1 MAASADDPN
10 AVDGI
15 GATALHRAADH
26 GSVHNI
32 HRLLNDGADIN
43 ARDDDGATPLHV
55 AVLSEESEA
64 VERLLEGPCDLHARD
79 NNGDTPLH
87 YAAGASNPDLTS
99 RLLQAGASPHIRNS
113 NGATPIHA
121 VTSHPTHIGRSQ
133 TSIDTIDRL
142 MKSGAYLNAQDNQ
155 GNTAL
160 HFLAE
165 GRIADAAQLTDALL
179 ERGASMDLR
188 NAEGQTALETAAE
201 DRNGVEAAYAHVVK
215 QVFDQHQSRI
225 HDFSQQPPPAV
236 SLAKEQAD
244 HEIGAQFDS
253 VNEHFAGEQND
264 HFSENELSHETH
276 LHRSAAAGE
285 PEQVDRLLKQGVDPN
300 ELDAN
305 HRSPLHEAVDSRSYE
320 TVDRL
325 LAGGANPNQQ
335 EALLG
340 QTPLHRASES
350 LEPPIIHRLLQAGA
364 DPNLRDSFGNT
375 PLHAVLNTEV
385 RDHDQLTAVNSLI
398 AHGAR
403 LDLADRQ
410 TDATPLHLAISN
422 DKPDLTNRLLDE
434 KANPNT
440 PDVNGSTPLHLAAS
454 AKSPETADRLLQAG
468 ADPNSINQERM
479 TPLHISTFC
488 GAHETTQRLIQG
500 GANVH
505 AQDQNGSTPLH
516 NSAAANCTK
525 SIDHLLKAGADPRAH
540 VPDKVGTPLETA
552 RDFGNAEATAR
563 LTQAETARD
572 TATQSIGQRLFRHVA
587 DRIPLRKNDQQSRTT
602 DDSDPYRHR
611 KEKDMPKEHWSN
623 SKSARQFTEQVA
635 KRVAGQVEKGKA
647 SFQKGFDKPK
657 GADLQPFNPATGKRF
672 KGLNAVQ
679 LKSSAQEK
687 GYNDPRWMSFKT
699 ANRVGAKIKKGERG
713 TRVEYL
719 RFPPKNKDAQ
729 SKDAQ
734 GKTAPTGAAGG
745 DKVKEQP
752 QISHHTYVVFNAEQI
767 ERMPSL
773 EQQLPKE
780 PQQHEICERAER
792 MIQDSGVKI
801 EEPPSG
807 QNYSNYDKERDT
819 VELPNIEKFKTPES
833 YYGQAVKEMASRA
846 GHEQQK
852 NHSEPRSEAQQHHEV
867 SRHEMRREMATQTI
881 CTKLHLPKEPTG
893 DKCKQ
898 QWSETLRTNPNE
910 LRYAA
915 RDADRMADKVL
926 EHDRPQLRSQ
936 TEPSREAVAAPPT
949 PERMQETQRALQ
961 QQQQPERQMSPAL
974 SR

>member
-15 GATALHRAADH
+15 GATALHRAADQ

-32 HRLLNDGADIN
+32 HRLLVNGADIN
-43 ARDDDGATPLHV
+43 ARDDDGATPLHA

-64 VERLLEGPCDLHARD
+64 VERLLQGPCDLNARD
-79 NNGDTPLH
+79 NYGDTPLH
-87 YAAGASNPDLTS
+87 YAAGASNPELTR
-99 RLLQAGASPHIRNS
+99 RLLQAGGSPHIRNE

-133 TSIDTIDRL
+133 TSIDTVDRL
-142 MKSGAYLNAQDNQ
+142 LESGAYLNAQDNA

-179 ERGASMDLR
+179 ERGASMGLV
-188 NAEGQTALETAAE
+188 NAEGHTALETAAA
-201 DRNGVEAAYAHVVK
+201 DRNGVEAEYARVVRE
-215 QVFDQHQSRI
+215 VFDQYQSQI
-225 HDFSQQPPPAV
+225 HEFTQPV
-236 SLAKEQAD
+236 SLEQEHDD

-253 VNEHFAGEQND
+253 VKERFAGEEID
-264 HFSENELSHETH
+264 HFSEDEPGRETH

-285 PEQVDRLLKQGVDPN
+285 PDQVDRLLKQGVDPN
-300 ELDAN
+300 ELDEN

-325 LAGGANPNQQ
+325 LSGGAKPDQQ

-340 QTPLHRASES
+340 QTPLHRAAER
-350 LEPPIIHRLLQAGA
+350 LETEIMDRLLQSGA
-364 DPNLRDSFGNT
+364 NPNLRDAMGDT
-375 PLHAVLNTEV
+375 PLHAVLRTDV
-385 RDHDQLTAVNSLI
+385 REEDQLTAVNSLI

-403 LDLADRQ
+403 LDLPDRQ
-410 TDATPLHLAISN
+410 TEATPLHLAVTN
-422 DKPDLTNRLLDE
+422 DKPDIASRLLDVT
-434 KANPNT
+434 AT
-440 PDVNGSTPLHLAAS
+440 PDTRDVNGATPLHLAAS
-454 AKSPETADRLLQAG
+454 FQSPKATDRLLNAG
-468 ADPNSINQERM
+468 ANPNCISKDGM

-488 GAHETTQRLIQG
+488 GAHENTERLIQG

-505 AQDQNGSTPLH
+505 TQDQHGSTPLH
-516 NSAAANCTK
+516 NAATANCTK
-525 SIDHLLKAGADPRAH
+525 SIDHLLQAGADPRAH
-540 VPDKVGTPLETA
+540 VPDKLGTPLETA
-552 RDFGNAEATAR
+552 QDFGNADAAAR
-563 LTQAETARD
+563 LTQAEIARD
-572 TATQSIGQRLFRHVA
+572 TAARSIGQRLFRHVA
-587 DRIPLRKNDQQSRTT
+587 DRIPLRKDDQQSRTT
-602 DDSDPYRHR
+602 INPDSYHHR
-611 KEKDMPKEHWSN
+611 KENDMPKEHWIN

-679 LKSSAQEK
+679 LKSTAQEK
-687 GYNDPRWMSFKT
+687 GYSDPRWMSFKT

-734 GKTAPTGAAGG
+734 GKSAPNGAAGG
-745 DKVKEQP
+745 DKDKEQP

-767 ERMPSL
+767 ERMPAL
-773 EQQLPKE
+773 EQQLPRE

-792 MIQDSGVKI
+792 MIQDAGVKI
-801 EEPPSG
+801 DEPPSG

-819 VELPNIEKFKTPES
+819 VELPNIEKFKTPED
-833 YYGQAVKEMASRA
+833 YYGHAVKEMASRA

-852 NHSEPRSEAQQHHEV
+852 NRSEPRSEAQQYHEV
-867 SRHEMRREMATQTI
+867 SRHEMRREMATETI
-881 CTKLHLPKEPTG
+881 CAKLHLPKEPTG

-926 EHDRPQLRSQ
+926 QHDRPQLRLQ

-961 QQQQPERQMSPAL
+961 QQHQPQRQMSPAM